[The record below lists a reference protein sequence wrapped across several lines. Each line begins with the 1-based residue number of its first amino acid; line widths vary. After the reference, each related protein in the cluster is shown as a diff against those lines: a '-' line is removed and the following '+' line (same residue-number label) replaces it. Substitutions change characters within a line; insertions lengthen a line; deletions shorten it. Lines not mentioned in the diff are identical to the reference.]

1 MYQVASTGAKK
12 GHHTEKGGLH
22 QVLYLK
28 NTADATNEQFLFRKR
43 EVLCW
48 LLGTSVRENWK
59 VAPRPSPIFHIT
71 FTKRYTAKQC
81 EVKQSPVSSVWKH
94 RTQQQNRGM

>member
-43 EVLCW
+43 EVLLW
-48 LLGTSVRENWK
+48 DMVDKSISHHSTYFRLFFVSG
-59 VAPRPSPIFHIT
+59 
-71 FTKRYTAKQC
+71 
-81 EVKQSPVSSVWKH
+81 QS
-94 RTQQQNRGM
+94 R